1 MKLGFLPFL
10 MLFCLGATAQDSG
23 ILKTILKTYYQ
34 NEKVI
39 VKDRTQLLFLYCE
52 KPNNNEELYETINQ
66 LKLKP
71 DVTAALRKK
80 VLSDKAPKNWI
91 ADYADALPEEHP
103 LRKKVNECKQ
113 VEQFQE
119 IQKKSNLHYQR
130 LLIIHKPLYID
141 PAKALVK
148 VVFYRTIEHNSGSV
162 LLMEKENGAWIIRDK
177 LNNWST

>member
-10 MLFCLGATAQDSG
+10 MLFCLTATAQDSG

-52 KPNNNEELYETINQ
+52 KPNNNEELYDAINQ

-71 DVTAALRKK
+71 PVAASLRKK
-80 VLSDKAPKNWI
+80 VISDNAPKNWST
-91 ADYADALPEEHP
+91 DYADALPEEHP
-103 LRKKVNECKQ
+103 LRKKVNECKSL
-113 VEQFQE
+113 EQFHE
-119 IQKKSNLHYQR
+119 IQKKSNLNYQR
-130 LLIIHKPLYID
+130 LLIIHKPLYIE
-141 PAKALVK
+141 PTKALVK
-148 VVFYRTIEHNSGSV
+148 IVFYRTIEHNSGSV
-162 LLMEKENGAWIIRDK
+162 LLMEKVNDGWVIREK